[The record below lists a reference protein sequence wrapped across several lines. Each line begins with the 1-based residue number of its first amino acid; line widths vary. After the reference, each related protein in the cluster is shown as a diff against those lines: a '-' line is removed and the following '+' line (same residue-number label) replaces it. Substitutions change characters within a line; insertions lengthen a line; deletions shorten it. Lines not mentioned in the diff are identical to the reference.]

1 MQYDGLV
8 TQLLVEHQNGNKEA
22 ADKLF
27 ELVYD
32 ELRGMAR
39 RELHFRSPGKTI
51 NTTGLVHEAYLK
63 MFDRSDA
70 TWNDRVHFF
79 SVTAKAMRQIL
90 VDYARRVK
98 AKKRGGDVEHT
109 ELNASIISGSETP
122 IDILD
127 LDDAMKRLEEM
138 NPRLSQ
144 IVECRYF
151 GGMSIEETAAL
162 LDVSTRTVDRDW
174 LKAKAFLYMALRGE
188 V

>member
-1 MQYDGLV
+1 
-8 TQLLVEHQNGNKEA
+8 
-22 ADKLF
+22 
-27 ELVYD
+27 
-32 ELRGMAR
+32 
-39 RELHFRSPGKTI
+39 
-51 NTTGLVHEAYLK
+51 
-63 MFDRSDA
+63 
-70 TWNDRVHFF
+70 
-79 SVTAKAMRQIL
+79 
-90 VDYARRVK
+90 VK

-109 ELNASIISGSETP
+109 ELNASIISGSDTP
-122 IDILD
+122 VDILD